1 MRTRLLMWLMIV
13 VAAAGGV
20 AIGRAS
26 QGAEPDAA
34 AMAVRLAQKMAAA
47 ASRRDAA
54 SNGKLIPQND
64 RVVYVSNGNPITGLQ
79 YVETLG
85 RYYASLKTLDFKWDK
100 WEVVPVGVNA
110 AVFTGWARVRTED
123 LAGMSEAGRAIFTM
137 VFARD
142 ASGWKR
148 VIAQK
153 WQAEVPVVRGVYPAR
168 IDLGAA
174 PSRQIA
180 VLFSEPVRAAALAF
194 GLECPD
200 GTPIP
205 VDARPESPGS
215 DNLFLLSPRRPLS
228 PGATC
233 KLTVSASRVVED
245 HFGQQMTADYVSR
258 FKIAG

>member
-34 AMAVRLAQKMAAA
+34 EMAVRLAQEMAAA

-110 AVFTGWARVRTED
+110 AVFTGWARVRIVPRT
-123 LAGMSEAGRAIFTM
+123 G
-137 VFARD
+137 
-142 ASGWKR
+142 GWR
-148 VIAQK
+148 
-153 WQAEVPVVRGVYPAR
+153 RLPAC
-168 IDLGAA
+168 G
-174 PSRQIA
+174 P
-180 VLFSEPVRAAALAF
+180 
-194 GLECPD
+194 
-200 GTPIP
+200 
-205 VDARPESPGS
+205 
-215 DNLFLLSPRRPLS
+215 SPRGLRLVDEAADG
-228 PGATC
+228 GA
-233 KLTVSASRVVED
+233 
-245 HFGQQMTADYVSR
+245 
-258 FKIAG
+258 